1 MFPASGLNAGLFVR
15 RDDKVM
21 SAQWS
26 ALPNAVVEI
35 EDGAGFG
42 RKVGIAREDP
52 ASMLPGAEGIAAEPA
67 PQGGAADLGDETL
80 RNHVLP
86 DLVDRETGQ
95 RKPEAVRE
103 FTGKGLNL
111 DDEARGKS
119 GLYARLEA
127 APPGQAVGQGQ
138 IACATC

>member
-1 MFPASGLNAGLFVR
+1 
-15 RDDKVM
+15 M

-35 EDGAGFG
+35 ENGAGFG

-80 RNHVLP
+80 RNHVPP

-95 RKPEAVRE
+95 RKPEAVRK
-103 FTGKGLNL
+103 FTGKRLNL
-111 DDEARGKS
+111 DDEAGGKS

-127 APPGQAVGQGQ
+127 APPGQAVWQGQ